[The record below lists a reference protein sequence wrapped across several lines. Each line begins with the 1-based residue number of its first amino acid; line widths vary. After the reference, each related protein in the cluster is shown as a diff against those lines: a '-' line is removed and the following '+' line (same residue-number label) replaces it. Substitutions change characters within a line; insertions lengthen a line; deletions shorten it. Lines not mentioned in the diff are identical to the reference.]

1 MAERPGEDDVS
12 KMEVQLLMPSAEEQR
27 AIICSLESEDSEE
40 SLYVYSVSQA
50 WYERWR
56 AYVGLEQTV
65 RQRSDGDGKHRTDQG
80 RGPQEATSVADSLS
94 PKTTTA
100 ADDRARTAAS
110 KRTSPNSEVCRQ
122 DCTEPDT
129 RSSCAPTPPGPVEMD
144 LTDEDNVTVDE
155 KVKRS

>member
-40 SLYVYSVSQA
+40 SLHVYSVSEA
-50 WYERWR
+50 WYERLR
-56 AYVGLEQTV
+56 AYVGLE
-65 RQRSDGDGKHRTDQG
+65 QRSDGDGKHGNDQG
-80 RGPQEATSVADSLS
+80 SGPQEATSVTDSLS

-100 ADDRARTAAS
+100 ADDHVRTAAS
-110 KRTSPNSEVCRQ
+110 KRTPPNSEICRQ
-122 DCTEPDT
+122 DCTEQDT

-144 LTDEDNVTVDE
+144 LTDEDNLTVDE